1 MNIKENDSIQYD
13 LSEAK
18 PKNYTEKESKETC
31 MFHADSGNKLFFTFS
46 IMNILCFYNVKNK
59 SI

>member
-31 MFHADSGNKLFFTFS
+31 MFHADSGNKLLFY
-46 IMNILCFYNVKNK
+46 IFYNEYPLLLQRKK
-59 SI
+59 